1 MKNGREMFIAENIRY
16 LRKTRNMT
24 LEELGKKL
32 GKGLSTVGKW
42 ETGDSKPTLDVLIK
56 LMCIFNVSLDNLI
69 FVNLE
74 LYSGDYSV
82 SAFVNSNPDIKV
94 TDTNEINHMNEY
106 RKLDDEHKQ
115 RLAELIKFYI
125 NEQNE

>member
-16 LRKTRNMT
+16 LRKTHNMT

-82 SAFVNSNPDIKV
+82 SAFVNSNHDIKV

-106 RKLDDEHKQ
+106 RKLDDDHKQ

-125 NEQNE
+125 KEQNE